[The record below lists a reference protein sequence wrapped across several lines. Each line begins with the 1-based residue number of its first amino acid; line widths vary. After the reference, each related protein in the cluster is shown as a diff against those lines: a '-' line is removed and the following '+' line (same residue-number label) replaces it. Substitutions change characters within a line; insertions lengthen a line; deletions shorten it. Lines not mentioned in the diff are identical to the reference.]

1 MPGLFDPLS
10 LRDVTFPNRIG
21 LSPMCQYSARDGF
34 IGDWHLMHLGARAQ
48 GGAGLIIVEAT
59 AVRPEGRITYADTG
73 IWSDDHIPQWRRVA
87 EMIRSFGAVPAIQ
100 LAHAGVKAS
109 SSRPWAD
116 GRPKGDAAGY
126 SLPDD
131 DAEGWPTVAASA
143 LAFGEITK
151 LPRAVTPD
159 EIADITSAF
168 GQAARRAREAGF
180 DVIEIHGAHGY
191 LLHGFYSP
199 LTNRRRDAYGGS
211 FENRTRI
218 LRETVSA
225 IRGEWP
231 EGKPLFLRL
240 STADGFAEGWQV
252 ADSARVARDLRPL
265 GLDLVDCSSGG
276 AAPGGSLVYAPG
288 FQVPLAAEVRRTGDI
303 ATAAVGAISD
313 ARMADAIVAEAK
325 ADLVLFGRKLLE
337 DPYWP
342 RRAAVELGREAGLP
356 ARPIQYD
363 WWL

>member
-73 IWSDDHIPQWRRVA
+73 IWSDDHIPQRRRVA

-168 GQAARRAREAGF
+168 GQAARRGCRPPRSARLRSGRRAR
-180 DVIEIHGAHGY
+180 
-191 LLHGFYSP
+191 SRSSRP
-199 LTNRRRDAYGGS
+199 RRRRGPL
-211 FENRTRI
+211 RTPSC
-218 LRETVSA
+218 ESSS
-225 IRGEWP
+225 WP
-231 EGKPLFLRL
+231 PSCRR
-240 STADGFAEGWQV
+240 
-252 ADSARVARDLRPL
+252 ARARR
-265 GLDLVDCSSGG
+265 SR
-276 AAPGGSLVYAPG
+276 
-288 FQVPLAAEVRRTGDI
+288 VRR
-303 ATAAVGAISD
+303 
-313 ARMADAIVAEAK
+313 R
-325 ADLVLFGRKLLE
+325 
-337 DPYWP
+337 PPP
-342 RRAAVELGREAGLP
+342 RSCTRR
-356 ARPIQYD
+356 
-363 WWL
+363 